1 MKIGQL
7 LSRGALWAIAGAML
21 LSDTAKA
28 DDYTIAEG
36 NASMMVAIG
45 CFWCVEQA
53 FEQYAPGVVEA
64 VSGYAGGTLD
74 NPTYRSHNGHYEV
87 ALIEYDPTKTSYE
100 VLVNYAYHNMD
111 PFDGSGQFC
120 DKGRSYKPAIFY
132 ETEEELLIAQDVLTA
147 ILEAKEWNIDEI
159 AAPILKR
166 PKFWTAEDYHQ
177 DYYLK
182 NPERYGYYKNA
193 CGRPSRLKEVWGEE
207 EYECFHE
214 EDLSCFIGGNNTIGL
229 LTPTIINTDG
239 DAVVAESNIKGAGA
253 EVAARWPPW
262 AVPTI
267 LVGGVFSLGAAIFLV
282 YNQRKKGKQLDVHQI

>member
-1 MKIGQL
+1 MKIGQMSL
-7 LSRGALWAIAGAML
+7 GALWAIASTML
-21 LSDTAKA
+21 LA
-28 DDYTIAEG
+28 DMAAADEYTIAEG

-74 NPTYRSHNGHYEV
+74 NPTYRNHNGHYEV

-111 PFDGSGQFC
+111 PFDGTGQFC

-132 ETEEELLIAQDVLTA
+132 ETEEEFLIAQDVLGA
-147 ILEAKEWNIDEI
+147 ILESKGWNVDDI

-166 PKFWTAEDYHQ
+166 PKFWIAEDYHQ

-193 CGRPSRLKEVWGEE
+193 CGRPKRLKEVWGEM

-214 EDLSCFIGGNNTIGL
+214 EELSCFIDGNSTIGL
-229 LTPTIINTDG
+229 LTPTIINADG
-239 DAVVAESNIKGAGA
+239 DAVVAESNVKGAGA
-253 EVAARWPPW
+253 EVAARWAPW
-262 AVPTI
+262 VAPTI
-267 LVGGVFSLGAAIFLV
+267 LVGGVLSIGGAIFLV
-282 YNQRKKGKQLDVHQI
+282 YNKRRNMKEMDIHHI